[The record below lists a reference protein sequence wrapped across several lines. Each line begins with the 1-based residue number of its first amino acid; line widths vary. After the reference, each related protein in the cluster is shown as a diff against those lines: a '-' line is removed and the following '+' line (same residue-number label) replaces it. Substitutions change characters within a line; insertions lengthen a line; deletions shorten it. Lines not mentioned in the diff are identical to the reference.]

1 MLVIRHP
8 LPAWPACVVGLGILI
23 ACGGGARPAK
33 EGAPPPAPQVAPAT
47 AAGALNRFAAEKV
60 MVIPAQEV
68 VALDPLAWKA
78 KAGAD
83 KALLLRV
90 DSTLEAG
97 LRDRGL
103 SAWVYAP
110 ALVRAVKRN
119 PTYLTDPYQVRAAGP
134 VRVALRARE
143 PWVLEPL
150 SSQLR
155 GLAGVTDAAW
165 ALVPVD
171 VAFVRDASGGGRA
184 VLSLAIIDVRGA
196 QVRWAGSVT
205 GDAVPDYEFST
216 IASAIQKAADLFV
229 PR

>member
-1 MLVIRHP
+1 M
-8 LPAWPACVVGLGILI
+8 
-23 ACGGGARPAK
+23 
-33 EGAPPPAPQVAPAT
+33 T

-60 MVIPAQEV
+60 MVLPAQEM
-68 VALDPLAWKA
+68 VAADPMGWKPP
-78 KAGAD
+78 AGAD
-83 KALLLRV
+83 KALLLKV

-103 SAWVYAP
+103 SAWVYAS

-134 VRVALRARE
+134 VRVALRSRE
-143 PWVLEPL
+143 PWILEPL

-171 VAFVRDASGGGRA
+171 VGFVRDGGGGRA
-184 VLSLAIIDVRGA
+184 VVSLAIIDVRGA
-196 QVRWAGSVT
+196 QVRWAGTVT
-205 GDAVPDYEFST
+205 GDASPSYDYSLV
-216 IASAIQKAADLFV
+216 ASAIQKAADLFV